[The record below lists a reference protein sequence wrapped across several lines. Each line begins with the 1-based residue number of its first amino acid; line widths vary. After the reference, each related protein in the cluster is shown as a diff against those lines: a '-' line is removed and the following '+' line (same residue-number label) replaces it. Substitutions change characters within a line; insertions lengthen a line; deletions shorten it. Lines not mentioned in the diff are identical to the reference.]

1 MEWLIRSG
9 HRRLGQRDNRSPLK
23 KALGPQADCCQT
35 MSLIGQQR
43 HIHGVRSYRSRDG
56 EGTQM
61 DKRTQLYLD
70 LQEFSKA
77 ERAANVNAH
86 KLLELE
92 VQSEDGRCL
101 DRLARKRHYPSYR

>member
-1 MEWLIRSG
+1 
-9 HRRLGQRDNRSPLK
+9 
-23 KALGPQADCCQT
+23 
-35 MSLIGQQR
+35 
-43 HIHGVRSYRSRDG
+43 
-56 EGTQM
+56 M
-61 DKRTQLYLD
+61 DKRTQLYVD
-70 LQEFSKA
+70 LQESSKA